1 MSLTPPGVCFGEV
14 IMMKPAGDH
23 RVESHDLMVVR
34 KKSGEARVSCQEVMW
49 DMLVLFGDFSVKENQ
64 INIHTAALNG
74 DLTQLFDRLE

>member
-1 MSLTPPGVCFGEV
+1 
-14 IMMKPAGDH
+14 
-23 RVESHDLMVVR
+23 
-34 KKSGEARVSCQEVMW
+34 MW